1 MFMKKGWKECAILC
15 NGAFPVNEQVLTG
28 LLASDMVVC
37 CDGAVENLFP
47 YREPDYIVGD
57 LDSISALMREK
68 FSDRVIHI
76 SEQQTNDL
84 SKCFRFVCS
93 LIVESAPDPN
103 FFITVYG
110 ATGKREDHTLANIS
124 LLADFNKVLLDMGYT
139 GRIALVT
146 DEGTFF
152 PLYGSASFNVCAGI
166 PVSLFAFDRDLRI
179 KSTGLEYPTDSV
191 VFDMWWK
198 ATLNRTNSCTLSLE
212 FDKNG
217 KALIYFASFFVNI
230 REIITFARE

>member
-1 MFMKKGWKECAILC
+1 MKKGWKECAILC
-15 NGAFPVNEQVLTG
+15 NGSFPVNGQVLAG
-28 LLASDMVVC
+28 LMASDMVVC

-47 YREPDYIVGD
+47 FREPDYIVGD
-57 LDSISALMREK
+57 LDSISGFMREK

-93 LIVESAPDPN
+93 LIGDTAPDPD

-124 LLADFNKVLLDMGYT
+124 LLADFNKVLLDMGYA

-152 PLYGSASFNVCAGI
+152 PLYGSATFNVGTGI
-166 PVSLFAFDRDLRI
+166 PVSIFAFDRDLRI

-198 ATLNRTNSCTLSLE
+198 ATLNRTDSSVVSLE

-230 REIITFARE
+230 REIITFACQ

>member
-15 NGAFPVNEQVLTG
+15 NGSFPANGQVRKSLF
-28 LLASDMVVC
+28 AADVIVC
-37 CDGAVENLFP
+37 CDGAVENLVPF
-47 YREPDYIVGD
+47 REPDCIVGD
-57 LDSISALMREK
+57 LDSISPDMRAK
-68 FSDRVIHI
+68 FSDRIIHI

-93 LIVESAPDPN
+93 MIGQTAPDHD
-103 FFITVYG
+103 FFITIYG
-110 ATGKREDHTLANIS
+110 ATGKREDHTLGNIS
-124 LLADFNKVLLDMGYT
+124 LLADYNETLSAIGYP

-152 PLYGSASFNVCAGI
+152 PLCGSASFNVRAGI
-166 PVSLFAFDRDLRI
+166 PVSIFAFDMDLKI

-212 FDKNG
+212 FNKNG